1 MRATCSECRYFDP
14 FDNDDARS
22 SGRCKRWPP
31 VLYVQG
37 IDPNRQANVD
47 PTDWHFPVL
56 PYDETCGE
64 HVSMRPF
71 PSVRERS

>member
-1 MRATCSECRYFDP
+1 MTGTCIDCRYFDP
-14 FDNDDARS
+14 FDNDREPAK
-22 SGRCKRWPP
+22 GLCKRWPP

-37 IDPNRQANVD
+37 IDPNRQANTD

-56 PYDETCGE
+56 PHNETCGE
-64 HVSMRPF
+64 HFPVGPY